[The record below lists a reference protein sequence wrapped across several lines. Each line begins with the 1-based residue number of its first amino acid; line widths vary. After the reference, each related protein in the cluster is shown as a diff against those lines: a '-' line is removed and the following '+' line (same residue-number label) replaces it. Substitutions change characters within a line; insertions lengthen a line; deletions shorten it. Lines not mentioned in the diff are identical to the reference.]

1 MGGGQGRGMALSEE
15 QMTTR
20 FDIPR
25 LKLRD
30 RTGVY
35 ATGRARIQQILEAA
49 FDIVMSKGYAALT
62 LREIARSC
70 DIRVGAVNYYYATKE
85 DLIRDLLESAVTPY
99 KDFADEIEKD
109 ASITPEQ
116 KLRTMIEM
124 ILDDARGEATTKF
137 YPELWALSNHDPF
150 VSNLIDQ
157 TYAAQRAVF
166 ERMILAINPGL
177 SGGSA
182 QDLAL
187 YISSSLIG
195 MVVFVGYKRSQSDK
209 FAQMNRLAVDNLLT
223 LVRGATDDSVRAGA
237 SSAAAAR

>member
-1 MGGGQGRGMALSEE
+1 MAA
-15 QMTTR
+15 R

-35 ATGRARIQQILEAA
+35 ATGRARILQILEAA

-70 DIRVGAVNYYYATKE
+70 GIRVGAVNYYYATKE
-85 DLIRDLLESAVTPY
+85 DLIRDLLEAAVTPY

-166 ERMILAINPGL
+166 ERLILAINPAL
-177 SGGSA
+177 SAKSA

-187 YISSSLIG
+187 YMSSSLIG
-195 MVVFVGYKRSQSDK
+195 MVVFVGHKRSQSDR
-209 FAQMNRLAVDNLLT
+209 FAQMNKVAIDNLLA
-223 LVRGATDDSVRAGA
+223 LVRSATNETVSVG
-237 SSAAAAR
+237 